1 MVIIQSEL
9 DTTAGPLEPPASWR
23 TPFEVLLIDPSALNR
38 SCFSAGLSIDPSITV
53 VAYGD
58 VASVV
63 PAEFSRGMPDL
74 VILRVLAGEP
84 SKDDVEH
91 YLRALSG
98 LFPPTATMLIAP
110 TAEAGHMLTALRH
123 KVEGL
128 TTDQLSIALTID
140 VMRLVHAGML
150 VYPRNLFEI
159 LQQGRAPVHG
169 RAPPSSEP
177 RIDRLTPRQH
187 DVVRLIAVGLS
198 NRAIAQQLSISES
211 TVKVHVR
218 AIMERLGI
226 VNRTQ
231 AAALFLDIRAEAPG
245 AETIASSPR

>member
-1 MVIIQSEL
+1 M
-9 DTTAGPLEPPASWR
+9 
-23 TPFEVLLIDPSALNR
+23 IDPSALNR

-58 VASVV
+58 VASVE
-63 PAEFSRGMPDL
+63 PAEFSRGIPDL
-74 VILRVLAGEP
+74 VILRVLAGER

-91 YLRALSG
+91 YLGVLSG

-110 TAEAGHMLTALRH
+110 TAEAGHILTALRH
-123 KVEGL
+123 EVEGV

-140 VMRLVHAGML
+140 AMRLVHAGML
-150 VYPRNLFEI
+150 VYPRDLLEI
-159 LQQGRAPVHG
+159 LQQRRAPVSG
-169 RAPPSSEP
+169 SASPRSEL

-187 DVVRLIAVGLS
+187 DVVRLIAGGLS
-198 NRAIAQQLSISES
+198 NRAIAQQLRISES

-231 AAALFLDIRAEAPG
+231 AAALFLDVRAEVPG
-245 AETIASSPR
+245 AETIASASR